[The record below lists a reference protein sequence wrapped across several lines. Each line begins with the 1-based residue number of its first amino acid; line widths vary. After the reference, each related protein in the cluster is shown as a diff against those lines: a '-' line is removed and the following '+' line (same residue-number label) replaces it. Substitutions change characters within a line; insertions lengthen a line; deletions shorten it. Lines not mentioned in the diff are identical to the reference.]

1 MPPEKA
7 PENVEQLLR
16 TGNARGYVLY
26 DEIDNVLPS
35 GREGI
40 AELDM
45 ILSKLTNHAI
55 DIVDEPRTEDSI
67 PDENFFEQVDLHDVG
82 GLEPL
87 RIYLREV
94 LTVPHLT
101 VEQEKELA
109 KRVNCGG
116 EGAENA
122 ENRLI
127 EANLWIVVGTA
138 MHFLNSGVGPLELV
152 QEGNIGLMR
161 AVREYNHMRPY
172 RFSIYATWWVRKAIQ
187 VAIRRIESPE

>member
-7 PENVEQLLR
+7 RENLEQLLR
-16 TGNARGYVLY
+16 TGSARGYVLY
-26 DEIDNVLPS
+26 DEIDNVLPP

-40 AELDM
+40 AELDI
-45 ILSKLTNHAI
+45 ILWKLTNHAI

-67 PDENFFEQVDLHDVG
+67 PDENFFEQVELDDVG

-94 LTVPHLT
+94 LTVPRLT

-122 ENRLI
+122 EKRLI

-138 MHFLNSGVGPLELV
+138 MHFLNRGVGPLELV

-161 AVREYNHMRPY
+161 AVREYNYMRPY